1 MAASK
6 PAGTPTPMGAQWAT
20 ILRGDGFA
28 ANAPRLTRRL
38 FSLVPGRPRCKFCS
52 APYGGPLT
60 LPFRLLGYRPSNK
73 TPHVCARCLEWA
85 PEGGAIVPISILFA
99 DVRNY
104 TNLTKSL
111 SQHEVPTLLNSF

>member
-6 PAGTPTPMGAQWAT
+6 PAGSPPPMAAHWAT
-20 ILRGDGFA
+20 ILRGDGIA

-38 FSLVPGRPRCKFCS
+38 FALARGRPRCKFCN

-60 LPFRLLGYRPSNK
+60 LPFRLMGYRPSSK
-73 TPHVCARCLEWA
+73 TPHVCLRCLEWA
-85 PEGGAIVPISILFA
+85 PEGGTIVPISILFA

-104 TNLTKSL
+104 QKLQ
-111 SQHEVPTLLNSF
+111 SQSRGEVPVL